1 MAYLHYANLDLHR
14 PDVALRQVFHGL
26 KDITDYL
33 RRSINYLEEHTVLR
47 VSCRV
52 LRPEELTDLD
62 AEERELGV
70 WVEIDDLEE
79 DSSGGERA
87 LKSFLDEHTDRVHE
101 RVEKP
106 ARQGGST
113 RFDYSKEYQLDVIE
127 RDPVRQRLC
136 LEREPRTPEILL
148 RPNTYQL
155 QKQLEAVQALQ
166 NAPHPEHRPLLD
178 LFQSHGHVTWH
189 EPEDSWLDEA
199 DWLLLRPQAPGTPL
213 RPGTEAQREFVLK
226 ALGTQDWGILE
237 GPPGSGK
244 TTTICELILQE
255 LRRGRRVLLCASTHV
270 AVDNVIEK
278 LMDPRQPFRN
288 EVIPV
293 RIGDRKNISDAVKP
307 WQIDSLRRTEREGLV
322 RWLKAQPSRT
332 RAQQTLFEALQ
343 RPGNEIIDRIILDS
357 ANVVCGTTIGILQH
371 PDIRAGARKENLG
384 RTPIFDL
391 LIVDEASKTTFQE
404 FLVPALLASKWILVG
419 DPRQLSPYVEEDHM
433 AANLD
438 AAVPKAAV
446 RNAALDTFDTA
457 SFLRAPGN
465 GENKHRGAVVVAT
478 EEPTVREAYRLEA
491 LRRHVPLVD
500 LDESPTVPT
509 WELLLAGVIVGREE
523 VILMREQ
530 ELPLDVAV
538 LHGGGPALDGLR
550 RRILVRQ
557 DGEDER
563 TWGGEVAWR
572 LTRSYEKRQL
582 EAQEGVADVGQ
593 SEFLPHGVEE
603 LLPSEESL
611 ALAPMKPRN
620 GQSRADAVRESIQRV
635 QRVALPS
642 ILESLWSGFGRRKGQ
657 RDGTALSDGLPE
669 DVLESRHVLLEHQH
683 RMHPGIS
690 WFSREHI
697 YDGEALIDPLDMVER
712 RAWPDPLWPQR
723 MQWINVA
730 KRLDGTRNEFEEKAI
745 ERELKRFLGW
755 AQVHKR
761 PDGGAWEV
769 AVLTFYRAQERLL
782 RTMLRKLSAQ
792 PKGFQRF
799 SLGGREQPRVIVDLC
814 TVDRFQG
821 HEADLVLLS
830 FARTKGV
837 GFLDSPNRLNVA
849 LTRAR
854 YQALLVGNRENFAM
868 QKRSLLLQR
877 LAALDSTHDLQE

>member
-33 RRSINYLEEHTVLR
+33 RRSINYLEEHAVLR

-52 LRPEELTDLD
+52 LTPEELKDLD
-62 AEERELGV
+62 EEERELGT
-70 WVEIDDLEE
+70 WVEIDDLED
-79 DSSGGERA
+79 DSSGGERT
-87 LKSFLDEHTDRVHE
+87 LKSFLDEHTERVYE

-106 ARQGGST
+106 AKRGNAT
-113 RFDYSKEYQLDVIE
+113 RFDYSKEYQLDIID
-127 RDPVRQRLC
+127 RDPLRQRLC
-136 LEREPRTPEILL
+136 LERAPRTFELLL

-178 LFQSHGHVTWH
+178 LFQSHGHVTWRK
-189 EPEDSWLDEA
+189 PEDFWLAEE
-199 DWLLLRPQAPGTPL
+199 DWLLLRPQSPGEPL
-213 RPGTEAQREFVLK
+213 RPGTETQREFVLK
-226 ALGTQDWGILE
+226 AIGAQDWGILE

-255 LRRGRRVLLCASTHV
+255 LRRGHRVLLCASTHV

-278 LMDPRQPFRN
+278 LMDQRQPFRN

-307 WQIDSLRRTEREGLV
+307 WQIDSLRKTERQELV

-332 RAQQTLFEALQ
+332 QAQQTLFEALQ

-438 AAVPKAAV
+438 AAVPRAAV
-446 RNAALDTFDTA
+446 RNAALDTFDAA

-465 GENKHRGAVVVAT
+465 GENRHRGAVVVAT
-478 EEPTVREAYRLEA
+478 KDQAVRQAYRLEA
-491 LRRHVPLVD
+491 LRRRVPLVD
-500 LDESPTVPT
+500 LNESPNASA
-509 WELLLAGVIVGREE
+509 WDLLLAGVIVGPEELLLRREH
-523 VILMREQ
+523 

-538 LHGGGPALDGLR
+538 LHGGGLTLDGLR
-550 RRILVRQ
+550 RRILVRL

-563 TWGGEVAWR
+563 TWGGEIAWR

-582 EAQEGVADVGQ
+582 EQESGQ
-593 SEFLPHGVEE
+593 PEVLPRGVED
-603 LLPSEESL
+603 LLPSEEAL
-611 ALAPMKPRN
+611 ALASMNPRRE
-620 GQSRADAVRESIQRV
+620 QSRADAVRESIQRV

-697 YDGEALIDPLDMVER
+697 YGGEALIDPVDMAER
-712 RAWPDPLWPQR
+712 RSWLDPLWPQR
-723 MQWINVA
+723 MLWINVA

-761 PDGGAWEV
+761 PDGRAWDV

-782 RTMLRKLSAQ
+782 RTMLRRLSAQ

-830 FARTKGV
+830 FARTRGV

-854 YQALLVGNRENFAM
+854 YQTLLVGNRENFAT
-868 QKRSLLLQR
+868 QKRSQLLQE
-877 LAALDSTHDLQE
+877 LAALESTHDLQG

>member
-14 PDVALRQVFHGL
+14 PDIALRQVFYGL
-26 KDITDYL
+26 KDITEYL
-33 RRSINYLEEHTVLR
+33 KRSISYLEEHAVLR

-52 LRPEELTDLD
+52 LTAEELTDLH
-62 AEERELGV
+62 AEERESGV
-70 WVEIDDLEE
+70 WVEIDDLDE

-87 LKSFLDEHTDRVHE
+87 LKAFLDEHTERVYE

-106 ARQGGST
+106 ARQGQST
-113 RFDYSKEYQLDVIE
+113 RFDYAREYQLDVIE
-127 RDPVRQRLC
+127 RDPARQRLC
-136 LEREPRTPEILL
+136 LEREPRTIQLLL

-189 EPEDSWLDEA
+189 EPEDVWFDET
-199 DWLLLRPQAPGTPL
+199 DWLLLRPQSPGAPL

-226 ALGTQDWGILE
+226 ALGTKDWGILE

-255 LRRGRRVLLCASTHV
+255 LRRGHRVLLCASTHV

-322 RWLKAQPSRT
+322 RWLRTRSSRT
-332 RAQQTLFEALQ
+332 LAQQTLFEALQ

-371 PDIRAGARKENLG
+371 PDIRAGTRKDNIG
-384 RTPIFDL
+384 RTPIFDV

-404 FLVPALLASKWILVG
+404 FLVPALLASKWTLVG

-433 AANLD
+433 AANLH

-446 RNAALDTFDTA
+446 RDAALDTFEVAD
-457 SFLRAPGN
+457 FLRTPRH

-478 EEPTVREAYRLEA
+478 EDPGVREAYRIEA
-491 LRRHVPLVD
+491 LRRRIPLVEVD
-500 LDESPTVPT
+500 RAPAASA
-509 WELLLAGVIVGREE
+509 WELLLAGVIVGSEAEILRREE
-523 VILMREQ
+523 

-550 RRILVRQ
+550 RRILMRR

-563 TWGGEVAWR
+563 SWGAEIAWR

-582 EAQEGVADVGQ
+582 DEQGADSGRP
-593 SEFLPHGVEE
+593 EHLPSRVEE

-611 ALAPMKPRN
+611 ALVPMRMRT
-620 GQSRADAVRESIQRV
+620 GQSRTDAVRESIQRV

-642 ILESLWSGFGRRKGQ
+642 ILESLWSGFGRHKGQ

-669 DVLESRHVLLEHQH
+669 DVLDSRHVLLEHQH
-683 RMHPGIS
+683 RMHPEIS
-690 WFSREHI
+690 RFSREYI
-697 YDGEALIDPLDMVER
+697 YDGDALIDPSDMAGR

-723 MQWINVA
+723 MQWVNVA
-730 KRLDGTRNEFEEKAI
+730 KRLDGTRNEFEQKAV
-745 ERELKRFLGW
+745 ERELKRFWSW
-755 AQVHKR
+755 AQVHEHPEGR
-761 PDGGAWEV
+761 AWEV

-782 RTMLRKLSAQ
+782 RTMLRRLSAQ

-799 SLGGREQPRVIVDLC
+799 FLGAREMPRVVIDLC

-854 YQALLVGNRENFAM
+854 YQALLVGNRENFAT
-868 QKRSLLLQR
+868 QKRSVLLQR
-877 LAALDSTHDLQE
+877 LAALSSTHDLQE